1 MRGIIT
7 TRDLVTSAPTIIAQ
21 FGMAAYLRCWARALL
36 SRREVTFLEVVCRMR
51 QA

>member
-7 TRDLVTSAPTIIAQ
+7 TRDLITCAPTIIAQ
-21 FGMAAYLRCWARALL
+21 FGVAAYFRCWARAVL
-36 SRREVTFLEVVCRMR
+36 SRRNVTFLECVCRMR